1 MNNRRAAVRTMI
13 QIPPFCSIRP
23 DQDPA
28 SYEISWSA
36 KLIVRKHETML
47 KTDDKRI
54 SKKDTFSLHM
64 RGLRVDDA
72 GVYTCYKN
80 DLASWAYK
88 VDILPTELREIV
100 SNLPFKIA
108 GMQYSVVTRWLRQ

>member
-1 MNNRRAAVRTMI
+1 VLEINVHLL
-13 QIPPFCSIRP
+13 SIRP
-23 DQDPA
+23 DQDPN

-36 KLIVRKHETML
+36 KLIVRKHEAMVNTN
-47 KTDDKRI
+47 DRHY
-54 SKKDTFSLHM
+54 SKKDHLLLHI

-72 GVYTCYKN
+72 GIYTCYKN

-100 SNLPFKIA
+100 SE
-108 GMQYSVVTRWLRQ
+108 R